1 MNSAYIIER
10 WDVFYRTTE
19 ILRGFMANEK
29 KGSKNVIYDGQIK
42 PITEGFMKGNIKNN
56 TNEPKPNTP
65 PPPQKNNKK

>member
-1 MNSAYIIER
+1 M
-10 WDVFYRTTE
+10 
-19 ILRGFMANEK
+19 RGFMADEK
-29 KGSKNVIYDGQIK
+29 KGSTDIRHDGQIK